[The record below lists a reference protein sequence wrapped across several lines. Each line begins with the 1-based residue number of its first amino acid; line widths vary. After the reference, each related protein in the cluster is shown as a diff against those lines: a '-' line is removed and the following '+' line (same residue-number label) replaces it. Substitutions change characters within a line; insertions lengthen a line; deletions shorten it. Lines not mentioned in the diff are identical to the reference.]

1 MVKRFDIFLLDL
13 GASAS
18 GGASAGGGG
27 KQARP
32 CVVVSPDELNS
43 SISSVIIAPI
53 DAARNKYPTRVE
65 IEFLNKKRSIVLEQI
80 RAVDKS
86 RLTKKVGE
94 LESGEQAQVL
104 SVLQELFAP

>member
-1 MVKRFDIFLLDL
+1 MVKRFDIFLLDIGPEAL
-13 GASAS
+13 
-18 GGASAGGGG
+18 SAGG
-27 KQARP
+27 KHTRP
-32 CVVVSPDELNS
+32 CVVVSPDEINQN
-43 SISSVIIAPI
+43 ISSVIIAPI

-80 RAVDKS
+80 RTVDKA

-104 SVLQELFAP
+104 LVLQELFAP